1 MITKVRKRNGEVKD
15 FKEIKISRAIFKAA
29 KACGGTNFEK
39 AKELSSLVTNKINT
53 SFTDPIEIEDIQDTV
68 EKMLIENGHAR
79 TAKKYIL
86 YRHQRAEARQ
96 QNSLIGA
103 TINLMN
109 NYLDD
114 KDWQVRENANSSE
127 KSVMALYNYTREEF
141 IKLYWLNEIYPVE
154 VSNAHESGDLHIHD
168 LGFLGPYCSGWDI
181 SQLIREGLVGPKQSS
196 APAKHFS
203 TILGQLA
210 NSIFATQLENAGAQA
225 FSSFDTYLAP
235 FVYYDNLSYSELKRH
250 IRSFIFEVNMPM
262 RIGGQSPFSNL
273 TFDIKC
279 PNNMKDLPVTIEGK
293 IQDKNYGEFQHEMDL
308 INKAFIECM
317 MEGDAEGRIFTFP
330 IPTLNVDNNFPWES
344 ETIKLWMELT
354 VKFGVP
360 YFANFI
366 NSDLSPEDARS
377 MCCRLRLDNRELR
390 KRGGGLFGSNPMT
403 GSIGVV
409 TLNLPRIGY
418 RARTEEQFFKMLDSV
433 IEIAKESLELKR
445 KHIENWTDRGL
456 YPYCRQFL
464 KLIKSANNRYWSN
477 HFSTIGIV
485 GMNEAIENFINKDIA
500 SDKGLAFAN
509 KIMDYLRDRISD
521 IQEETG
527 NMYNLEA
534 TPAESTAYRLAL
546 KDRSIYP
553 DIICQGNEE
562 NPYYTNSSHLPANYS
577 DDMFEILDLQDD
589 LQSKYTGGT
598 VLHLYT
604 ADKIT
609 DYNVISMM
617 IKKIFTNYELPYVS
631 YTPTFSHCPNHGY
644 IKGEYWECPEC
655 GSDCDVYSR
664 VTGYYRPVQRYN
676 KGKSQEFKDRIK
688 FKVAK

>member
-1 MITKVRKRNGEVKD
+1 MITKVRKRNGEIKD
-15 FKEIKISRAIFKAA
+15 FKEIKIARAIFKAA
-29 KACGGTNFEK
+29 KACGGTNFEL
-39 AKELSSLVTNKINT
+39 AKNLTELVIEKINELY
-53 SFTDPIEIEDIQDTV
+53 TDPVEIEDIQDIV
-68 EKMLIENGHAR
+68 EKVLIENGHAR

-96 QNSLIGA
+96 KNSLIGA
-103 TINLMN
+103 TISLLN

-114 KDWQVRENANSSE
+114 KDWQIQENANSSD

-168 LGFLGPYCSGWDI
+168 LGYLGPYCSGWDL
-181 SQLIREGLVGPKQSS
+181 SQLIREGLRGPRQSS
-196 APAKHFS
+196 APATHFS

-235 FVYYDNLSYSELKRH
+235 FVYYDNLSYEELKRQMK
-250 IRSFIFEVNMPM
+250 SFIFEINMPM

-273 TFDIKC
+273 TFDLKC
-279 PNNMKDLPVTIEGK
+279 PNNMKDTPVIINGEIK
-293 IQDKNYGEFQHEMDL
+293 DKNFGDFQEQMDM
-308 INKAFIECM
+308 INKAFVECM
-317 MEGDAEGRIFTFP
+317 MEGDADGRLFTFP
-330 IPTLNVDNNFPWES
+330 IPTLNIDNNFPWES
-344 ETIKLWMELT
+344 EVVKDWMKLT
-354 VKFGVP
+354 VKFGTP

-390 KRGGGLFGSNPMT
+390 KRGGGLFGSNPLT

-409 TLNLPRIGY
+409 TINLPRIGY
-418 RARTEEQFFKMLDSV
+418 RARTEEQFFKMLNSV
-433 IEIAKESLELKR
+433 LEIAKESLELKR
-445 KHIENWTDRGL
+445 KHIEKWTDQGL
-456 YPYCRQFL
+456 YPYCRQYLRLF
-464 KLIKSANNRYWSN
+464 KETTGQYWSN
-477 HFSTIGIV
+477 HFSTIGIL
-485 GMNEAIENFINKDIA
+485 GMNEALENFIHKDIA

-509 KIMDYLRDRISD
+509 KIMDYLRSRISD
-521 IQEETG
+521 FQEETG

-534 TPAESTAYRLAL
+534 SPAESTVYRLAL
-546 KDRSIYP
+546 KDRSAYP
-553 DIICQGNEE
+553 DIICQGTDEI
-562 NPYYTNSSHLPANYS
+562 PYYTNSSHLPAYYS
-577 DDMFEILDLQDD
+577 DDIFEVLDLQDD
-589 LQSKYTGGT
+589 LQTKYTGGT

-609 DYNVISMM
+609 DSSMISKL
-617 IKKIFTNYELPYVS
+617 IKKIFNNYELPYIS

-644 IKGEYWECPEC
+644 IKGEYFNCPEC
-655 GSDCDVYSR
+655 SADCDVYSR

-676 KGKSQEFKDRIK
+676 KGKVQEFKDRIK
-688 FKVAK
+688 FEV

>member
-1 MITKVRKRNGEVKD
+1 MITKVRKRNGEIKD
-15 FKEIKISRAIFKAA
+15 FKEIKIARAIFKAA
-29 KACGGTNFEK
+29 KACGGTDFEL
-39 AKELSSLVTNKINT
+39 AKNLTELVLEKINEIY
-53 SFTDPIEIEDIQDTV
+53 TDPVEIEDIQDIV
-68 EKMLIENGHAR
+68 EKVLIENGHAK

-96 QNSLIGA
+96 KNSLIGA
-103 TINLMN
+103 TISLLN

-114 KDWQVRENANSSE
+114 KDWQIQENANSSD

-168 LGFLGPYCSGWDI
+168 LGYLGPYCSGWDL
-181 SQLIREGLVGPKQSS
+181 SQLIREGLRGPRQSS
-196 APAKHFS
+196 APATHFS

-235 FVYYDNLSYSELKRH
+235 FVYYDNLTYEELKRQMK
-250 IRSFIFEVNMPM
+250 SFIFEVNMPM

-273 TFDIKC
+273 TFDLKC
-279 PNNMKDLPVTIEGK
+279 PKNMKDTPVIINGEIK
-293 IQDKNYGEFQHEMDL
+293 DKNFGEFQEQMDM
-308 INKAFIECM
+308 INKAFVECM
-317 MEGDAEGRIFTFP
+317 MEGDADGRLFTFP
-330 IPTLNVDNNFPWES
+330 IPTLNIDNSFPWES
-344 ETIKLWMELT
+344 EVVKHWMKLT
-354 VKFGVP
+354 VKFGIP

-390 KRGGGLFGSNPMT
+390 KRGGGLFGSNPLT

-409 TLNLPRIGY
+409 TINLPRIGY
-418 RARTEEQFFKMLDSV
+418 RARTEEQFFKILDSV
-433 IEIAKESLELKR
+433 LEIAKESLELKR
-445 KHIENWTDRGL
+445 KNIEKWTDQGL
-456 YPYCRQFL
+456 YPYCRQYLRLF
-464 KLIKSANNRYWSN
+464 KETSGQYWSN
-477 HFSTIGIV
+477 HFSTIGII
-485 GMNEAIENFINKDIA
+485 GMNEALENFVNKDIA

-509 KIMDYLRDRISD
+509 KIMDYLRNRISD
-521 IQEETG
+521 YQEETG

-534 TPAESTAYRLAL
+534 SPAESTAYRLAL
-546 KDRSIYP
+546 KDRSAYP
-553 DIICQGNEE
+553 DIICQGTEE
-562 NPYYTNSSHLPANYS
+562 TPYYTNSSHLPANYS
-577 DDMFEILDLQDD
+577 DDIFEVLDLQDD

-609 DYNVISMM
+609 DSNMISEL
-617 IKKIFTNYELPYVS
+617 IKKIFNNYELPYIS

-644 IKGEYWECPEC
+644 IKGEYFNCPEC
-655 GSDCDVYSR
+655 GAESDVYSR

-676 KGKSQEFKDRIK
+676 KGKVQEFKERIK
-688 FKVAK
+688 FEISN